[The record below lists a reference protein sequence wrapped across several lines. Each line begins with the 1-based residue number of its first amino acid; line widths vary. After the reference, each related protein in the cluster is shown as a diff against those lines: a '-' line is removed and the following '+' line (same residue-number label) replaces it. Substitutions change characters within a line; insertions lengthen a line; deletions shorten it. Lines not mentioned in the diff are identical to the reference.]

1 MKEMRMSDMKTR
13 LLNSHIQA
21 DQLHSCLLE
30 AMRIRGMRPE
40 DARVTA
46 DVLVT
51 TDTWGVF
58 THGSKQLRPLLKLSP
73 DRMDLK
79 AVPEVIAEGPAWAL
93 VDGHY
98 AMAMVTSC
106 MAMEKAIAKA
116 RSSGFGFAGVM
127 NSNHFGGAGYY
138 AVMAAQRDMIGIAMT
153 NTNPLVVV
161 PGGRTA
167 VLGTN
172 PFSYAVPAGNGK
184 PIFLDI
190 ATSVVAGSKPISA
203 RSLGQEIPPGWLVD
217 RDGLPTTDPS
227 HYPEEGALLPMAGH
241 KGYGIALLIEILSA
255 ALTGADTLSG
265 VKLWLE
271 DHPGPL
277 NQGHC
282 FIAMDVNA
290 LMPIQ
295 RFKERVDS
303 ICREIQ
309 EAPKAKGSARI
320 YLPGEI
326 EWEKRE
332 RALAEGMRLPEHV
345 VDRLIGLSEDVGF
358 PLEPFFPG
366 P

>member
-1 MKEMRMSDMKTR
+1 MHMSDIKAR
-13 LLNSHIQA
+13 LLNGRVRVE
-21 DQLHSCLLE
+21 QLRMYLLE
-30 AMRIRGMRPE
+30 AMRVRGMRPE
-40 DARVTA
+40 DASVTA

-58 THGSKQLRPLLKLSP
+58 THGSKQLRPLLRLSP
-73 DRMDLK
+73 ERMDLK
-79 AVPEVIAEGPAWAL
+79 AVPKVIAEGPAWAL
-93 VDGHY
+93 VDGHH

-106 MAMEKAIAKA
+106 MAMEKAIEKA

-138 AVMAAQRDMIGIAMT
+138 TVMAAQRDMIGIAMT

-172 PFSYAVPAGNGK
+172 PFAYAVPSRGK

-217 RDGLPTTDPS
+217 KDGLPTTDPS

-271 DHPGPL
+271 EHPGPL

-282 FIAMDVNA
+282 FIAMNVNA
-290 LMPIQ
+290 LIPIE
-295 RFKERVDS
+295 RFKDRVDS
-303 ICREIQ
+303 ICREIR
-309 EAPKAKGSARI
+309 EAPKAKGSSRI
-320 YLPGEI
+320 FLPGEI
-326 EWEKRE
+326 EWEKSE
-332 RALAEGMRLPEHV
+332 RALAEGMLLPEHV
-345 VDRLIGLSEDVGF
+345 VDRLIGLSEDVGV
-358 PLEPFFPG
+358 PLEPLASSLS
-366 P
+366 